1 MTDEHAMKVAE
12 KAYSAGNLVTCDGYY
27 EFDLDAATA
36 VIAREFEADW
46 AKIEELEAENAKLR
60 EAVGILEDGLQ
71 KVGDDYP
78 GSSCQEWCQHL
89 IKQARAALKDTRND
103 ADA

>member
-1 MTDEHAMKVAE
+1 MLTDEHEHAMKVWREAYGAYVATSI
-12 KAYSAGNLVTCDGYY
+12 KA
-27 EFDLDAATA
+27 AAA
-36 VIAREFEADW
+36 VIAADR
-46 AKIEELEAENAKLR
+46 AGLVAEIERLR

-71 KVGDDYP
+71 EVGDDYP
-78 GSSCQEWCQHL
+78 GSSCQEWCQHQ